1 MATRLDLCVRGVDLF
16 TARSKLTGNRVRQG
30 FWWRTCSRRARL
42 RVLEEA
48 RPPSC
53 EWRSSVPSGFGR
65 APFWARWRLSLF
77 KIARKDLRTRARGAG
92 GEHISSYLR
101 PFPSSQHSHRVCD
114 QISLS
119 LLLRPW
125 RKPRRTSPHRRPR
138 RPRQVHRPVHHP
150 RSPPL
155 CPPHRL
161 RPPPRPHRRAREGS
175 SIGE

>member
-1 MATRLDLCVRGVDLF
+1 MWICSQPVQNSLAIVFDSDSGGALALGELGYAF
-16 TARSKLTGNRVRQG
+16 SKKLGLQHRVNG
-30 FWWRTCSRRARL
+30 GG
-42 RVLEEA
+42 
-48 RPPSC
+48 
-53 EWRSSVPSGFGR
+53 VPSGFGR
-65 APFWARWRLSLF
+65 APFWARRRLSLF